1 MEEINLRDLLL
12 YFKKHLV
19 LFFVTILAT
28 VGVGSIYSIFLQ
40 KPEYK
45 AQATVILS
53 SDKSKSTI
61 QNEISANKNL
71 IDTYTEVVK
80 SHRVLDKVKD
90 EMGLDESYENLMKKI
105 NVASLKDTEIITI
118 SVVDKNRYHSFEL
131 TNKIAE
137 VFTDQISQIYN
148 DKSVSV
154 LDKAVEPARPHN
166 MDLVKQ
172 EVIYLA
178 AGVVMATAIIFL
190 MFYFDRTI
198 KTAEQIEELTK
209 LPIFGKVRKLETEQ
223 QKLKRKKMLKQAAKR
238 ENKQAAKLEKALAKK
253 NARLQKKLALEKA
266 SEAKRNAKLDV
277 TEDLVAVNEENSP
290 AKEIEQK
297 QETQKEERRTVEI
310 KAVGRKIIAEEKAL
324 QEKMAAEEEAER
336 EAELKKEA
344 GSNHEEEADEDS
356 ELVLKDDP
364 AKR

>member
-166 MDLVKQ
+166 MDLIKQ

-178 AGVVMATAIIFL
+178 AGVVLATAMIFL
-190 MFYFDRTI
+190 MF
-198 KTAEQIEELTK
+198 
-209 LPIFGKVRKLETEQ
+209 
-223 QKLKRKKMLKQAAKR
+223 
-238 ENKQAAKLEKALAKK
+238 
-253 NARLQKKLALEKA
+253 
-266 SEAKRNAKLDV
+266 
-277 TEDLVAVNEENSP
+277 
-290 AKEIEQK
+290 
-297 QETQKEERRTVEI
+297 
-310 KAVGRKIIAEEKAL
+310 
-324 QEKMAAEEEAER
+324 
-336 EAELKKEA
+336 
-344 GSNHEEEADEDS
+344 
-356 ELVLKDDP
+356 
-364 AKR
+364 